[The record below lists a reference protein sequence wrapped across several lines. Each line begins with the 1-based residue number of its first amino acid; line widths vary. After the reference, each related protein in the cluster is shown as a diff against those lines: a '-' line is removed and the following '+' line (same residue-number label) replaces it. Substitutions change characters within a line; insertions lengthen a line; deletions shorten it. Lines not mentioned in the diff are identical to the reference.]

1 MYEET
6 FVLKRFIV
14 MIVTIV
20 LVRYCVYSYY
30 FRPGVCD
37 PGATFFKTMRKTMH
51 ELRNTT
57 IFETS
62 VSYVVCILTIYVFS
76 EFLQEYSL
84 QHDFCS
90 FFQFHPTITSTLQVY
105 CNTSMHLYYE
115 NVASINVYIQ
125 HATE

>member
-1 MYEET
+1 M
-6 FVLKRFIV
+6 
-14 MIVTIV
+14 
-20 LVRYCVYSYY
+20 
-30 FRPGVCD
+30 
-37 PGATFFKTMRKTMH
+37 MH

-62 VSYVVCILTIYVFS
+62 VSYAMCILTLYVFS
-76 EFLQEYSL
+76 ETLQEYSL

-90 FFQFHPTITSTLQVY
+90 FSQFHQTITSTLQVY

-115 NVASINVYIQ
+115 YVASINVYIQ